1 MFRVFSLSRTKREP
15 KPARTS
21 HLQHIRFDTD
31 LGSIHGAL
39 QARDAPA
46 DNACVSSITSS
57 ASLGHRRRGLTC
69 PGLRLAA
76 PLVVVGGFLA
86 LLLAVQLGAYHGH
99 VAGLVTFGHHQI
111 ADTHPPAGTPI
122 VSPDGYDGQLY
133 WIQAHDPLLL
143 YRATIAHLAHAYPGY
158 FLQRPAYP
166 ALAFLLSGGQ
176 ASALPWSMLAINVI
190 CLLGL
195 TAAVSRWAVAHGR
208 SAWWGAVIG
217 LTPGLLMPM
226 LRDLS
231 DVLAVTTMLGGLLAW
246 RLNRRWTAAGLL
258 SIAVLAREPMT
269 LAVVAITVEVLA
281 QGWSA
286 RHEPGT
292 VRRAVRRSWPTIVMP
307 TLAFAGWQIYIH
319 IAVQQAGIGAAQLGA
334 SPVPSL
340 AGYAGEL
347 HTIFAAPLSAYS
359 LWDLVYLGMMAIASI
374 IAFVRLRQGITA
386 PAVAAVLF
394 AAVLMVIVFGDP
406 WGETRY
412 SAPLFGALLL
422 SGLERRSR
430 PLVALCSAV
439 AGMGVLAPLFIP
451 GL

>member
-1 MFRVFSLSRTKREP
+1 VLT
-15 KPARTS
+15 
-21 HLQHIRFDTD
+21 
-31 LGSIHGAL
+31 GAE
-39 QARDAPA
+39 
-46 DNACVSSITSS
+46 
-57 ASLGHRRRGLTC
+57 
-69 PGLRLAA
+69 LRLAM

-86 LLLAVQLGAYHGH
+86 LLLAVQLGAYHGD
-99 VAGLVTFGHHQI
+99 VAGLVTFGRHQI

-122 VSPDGYDGQLY
+122 ASPDGYDGQLY

-143 YRATIAHLAHAYPGY
+143 HRATIAHLAHAYPGY

-176 ASALPWSMLAINVI
+176 ASALPWAMLAINVI

-217 LTPGLLMPM
+217 LTPGLLMPV

-246 RLNRRWTAAGLL
+246 RADRRWTAAGLL
-258 SIAVLAREPMT
+258 SVAVLSREPMT
-269 LAVVAITVEVLA
+269 LAVAAIALEVIV
-281 QGWSA
+281 GCWTF
-286 RHEPGT
+286 RHRSGS
-292 VRRAVRRSWPTIVMP
+292 VRHALRRCWPVLVVP
-307 TLAFAGWQIYIH
+307 TLAFVAWQVYIQIDVQRVGAGV
-319 IAVQQAGIGAAQLGA
+319 ARAAGTA
-334 SPVPSL
+334 VPSL

-359 LWDLVYLGMMAIASI
+359 LWDLLYLTAMAVASVV
-374 IAFVRLRQGITA
+374 AVVRLRHGINA

-394 AAVLMVIVFGDP
+394 AAVLVVILFGDP

-412 SAPLFGALLL
+412 SAPVFGALVL
-422 SGLERRSR
+422 SAIEYRSR
-430 PLVALCSAV
+430 PILEICAALAAMSLLVPF
-439 AGMGVLAPLFIP
+439 VLL
-451 GL
+451 